1 MGDGVNIAARLQSV
15 AKPGTICLSEDAYR
29 QVKSRLDLK
38 VSDLGATPLKNI
50 AEPVRVYS
58 LDAWNPG
65 SVCIIVTISRRP
77 LAFRSMN
84 RNIAFGIFLLTLF
97 HGRVRT

>member
-1 MGDGVNIAARLQSV
+1 MDQLATNATDG
-15 AKPGTICLSEDAYR
+15 KPKNLLFNDDS
-29 QVKSRLDLK
+29 
-38 VSDLGATPLKNI
+38 GADETLVPAPKN
-50 AEPVRVYS
+50 PK
-58 LDAWNPG
+58 PG

>member
-1 MGDGVNIAARLQSV
+1 MQSFPNRAPKL
-15 AKPGTICLSEDAYR
+15 AKQKHVRFANPNPG
-29 QVKSRLDLK
+29 Q
-38 VSDLGATPLKNI
+38 
-50 AEPVRVYS
+50 
-58 LDAWNPG
+58 NPG